1 MKKALAIAASVI
13 VVFSVFAQVSL
24 HEMQERGTYNAIAQ
38 MKVVLCCI
46 DQDGKVL
53 PEVSVSTGVTLDGN
67 PETTHQ
73 INGETDKDGCFIIE
87 GRGNGELGYRCKK
100 TGYYDTRETIDLS
113 DFPHVYISGDRWQP
127 YGMTNTVILKRKI
140 NPVAMYVATYNSKDH
155 SIAYVGREIGF
166 DLFVN
171 DWVEPEG
178 KGKQADFYVLFH
190 WDGSKYHDYNGSS
203 LTLIFKDR
211 HAGAYIAQTDDF
223 SAFKSPYAAN
233 KDELYLN
240 KVEFFYKRGRKASES
255 VNGQLKAD
263 QCLILRIRT
272 KVDEFGE
279 LIGAHYA
286 KIYAPMDFG
295 YALKTPGSMEMRYY
309 LNPNN
314 NDTNLEA
321 DTSKNLLNSRDVGF
335 QP

>member
-1 MKKALAIAASVI
+1 MSYWFFKAGYDCA
-13 VVFSVFAQVSL
+13 
-24 HEMQERGTYNAIAQ
+24 
-38 MKVVLCCI
+38 
-46 DQDGKVL
+46 
-53 PEVSVSTGVTLDGN
+53 
-67 PETTHQ
+67 
-73 INGETDKDGCFIIE
+73 KDGRWIPWNPTIE
-87 GRGNGELGYRCKK
+87 
-100 TGYYDTRETIDLS
+100 
-113 DFPHVYISGDRWQP
+113 V
-127 YGMTNTVILKRKI
+127 VLKRKI

-155 SIAYVGREIGF
+155 SIAYVDREIGF
-166 DLFVN
+166 DLFEN

-178 KGKQADFYVLFH
+178 KGKHADFYVLFH
-190 WDGSKYHDYNGSS
+190 WDGAMYHDYNGSN

-240 KVEFFYKRGRKASES
+240 KIEFFYKRGRKASES
-255 VNGQLKAD
+255 VDGQLKAN

-272 KVDEFGE
+272 KEDEFGK
-279 LIGAHYA
+279 LIEAHYA

-309 LNPNN
+309 LNPNK